1 VHFDTIAGESGHVGL
16 GLDYYHATQS
26 EYDENIAQGTWHTE
40 SYPMPPWNFP
50 AGIDDPTT
58 LNRLT
63 DRLVQRGYS
72 DDEIRGILGENW
84 MRVFNQI
91 WSKE

>member
-1 VHFDTIAGESGHVGL
+1 VELRVCELRVCELRVCELRGL
-16 GLDYYHATQS
+16 ELLV
-26 EYDENIAQGTWHTE
+26 
-40 SYPMPPWNFP
+40 PPPPWNFP
-50 AGIDDPTT
+50 AGIEDPST

-63 DRLVQRGYS
+63 DRLVQRGHS
-72 DDEIRGILGENW
+72 DDEIRGVLGENW